1 MSALE
6 LVPEKRFDLLHRA
19 EDLFMQDLGAI
30 PIYTRGGAFLIN
42 ENVKGVAPHFSGI
55 QLMFS
60 FAEKEEA

>member
-1 MSALE
+1 
-6 LVPEKRFDLLHRA
+6 
-19 EDLFMQDLGAI
+19 MQDLGAI